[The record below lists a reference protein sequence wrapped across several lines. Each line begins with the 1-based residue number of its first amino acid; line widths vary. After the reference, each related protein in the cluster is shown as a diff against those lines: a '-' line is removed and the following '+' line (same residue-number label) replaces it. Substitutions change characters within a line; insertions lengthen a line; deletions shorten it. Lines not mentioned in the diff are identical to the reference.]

1 MQKVTLIGNIARD
14 IEVHTTQNGV
24 KKVNFSVAVNR
35 RFTNA
40 NGTREADFIPVVA
53 WRQTA
58 DFAEK
63 WLSKGKKIA
72 AVGELRTRTYE
83 AQDGSKRFIME
94 VEVEEIE
101 LMPSAKADAQKPAGK
116 PQETPKG
123 EMTENSDDE
132 LPF

>member
-1 MQKVTLIGNIARD
+1 MQKVTLVGNIARD
-14 IEVHTTQNGV
+14 IESHTTQNGV

-53 WRQTA
+53 WRHTA

-63 WLSKGKKIA
+63 YLSKGKKIA
-72 AVGELRTRTYE
+72 AAGELRTRTYE
-83 AQDGSKRFIME
+83 AQDGSKRFIVE

-101 LMPSAKADAQKPAGK
+101 LIPSGEKQPQKAAEK
-116 PQETPKG
+116 PQE
-123 EMTENSDDE
+123 MTLSDEPD